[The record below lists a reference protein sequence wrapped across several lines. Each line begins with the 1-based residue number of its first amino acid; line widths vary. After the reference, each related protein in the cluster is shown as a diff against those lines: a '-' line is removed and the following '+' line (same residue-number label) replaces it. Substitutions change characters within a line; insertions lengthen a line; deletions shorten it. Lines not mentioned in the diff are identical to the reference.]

1 MTFAMVGSGCAP
13 GILDG
18 RAAAVPSAVS
28 SNSSETDFLRIFAR
42 QGLALGTRPDFH
54 HVPGRLR
61 LRAEGLKR
69 DPAKLEAIRSEF
81 AAVPGVRSATTNR
94 LTGSVIVDYDPLVL
108 APDTLSAALREY
120 RSGTEQDGLPSW
132 GEHINAKLIE
142 WLLEKLAVALIAAM
156 V

>member
-18 RAAAVPSAVS
+18 RKAVVPSAVS
-28 SNSSETDFLRIFAR
+28 SNSSETDLLSVFAR
-42 QGLALGTRPDFH
+42 QRMALGTWPDFH

-69 DPAKLEAIRSEF
+69 DPAKLEAFRNEF
-81 AAVPGVRSATTNR
+81 AAVPGVRSATANQ
-94 LTGSVIVDYDPLVL
+94 LTGSITIDYDPLVL
-108 APDTLSAALREY
+108 APDTLATTLREY

-132 GEHINAKLIE
+132 GEYSSAKLIE